1 MKNSN
6 LFWGGILVALGVI
19 FILSNFDFLNFN
31 WWGIFRLWPM
41 LLILLGVTLLPIKNA
56 IKIVLTLILLAITI
70 ALLLTN
76 TSLYQG
82 RSYRYS
88 WDFGD
93 NNDYVQEYKRSD
105 QSFFE
110 PYSSDIEEATLDI
123 EAVAG
128 EFIIRGN
135 TDNLVDF
142 RQDGNIGPYVF
153 STNKEGNHQYL
164 RFEMQNSHFRMKRL
178 INDVDLQLND
188 NPVWNINLE
197 CGAAKIDLDLSKY
210 KARNID
216 IQGGASSTHLK
227 LGSLYA
233 KTDVKIESGASSITI
248 AIPEDTGCELTT
260 QTVLSS
266 KNFDG
271 FTRLERGLYQTDN
284 FESAQNKIYIDVE
297 AAVTS
302 LKVRRY

>member
-19 FILSNFDFLNFN
+19 FILSNFDYLNFN
-31 WWGIFRLWPM
+31 WWGIFKLWPM
-41 LLILLGVTLLPIKNA
+41 LLVLIGVTLLPIKNA
-56 IKIVLTLILLAITI
+56 KKIVLTLILLAVTIT
-70 ALLLTN
+70 LLLTN

-88 WDFGD
+88 WNFGD
-93 NNDYVQEYKRSD
+93 NDDYVQEYKRSD

-110 PYSSDIEEATLDI
+110 PYSTDIEEATLDI

-153 STNKEGNHQYL
+153 STNKDGNHQYL
-164 RFEMQNSHFRMKRL
+164 KFEMQNSHFRVKRL
-178 INDVDLQLND
+178 INDVDLQLNEK
-188 NPVWNINLE
+188 PVWNISLE
-197 CGAAKIDLDLSKY
+197 CGAAKIDLDLSKC
-210 KARNID
+210 KTRNID

-233 KTDVKIESGASSITI
+233 KTNVKVESGASSITI
-248 AIPEDTGCELTT
+248 AIPEDAGCELTT

-284 FESAQNKIYIDVE
+284 FENAQNKIYIDIE

-302 LKVRRY
+302 LKIRRY